1 MGDKD
6 MKKPGMSVH
15 SESSFNEASAV
26 QILSAKLEEKKTI
39 KTFFKENDRTPNYD
53 GTFELVGEQG
63 TPKKQFIV
71 QIKKVENLVPKESG
85 KHAGKYIYQ
94 LETSFLYYVKEK
106 VTESPAIY
114 FVVDIGTKNIF
125 YLYLSDECLM
135 RLDFEDQFTVQYE
148 FTDQDILKDIDQFY
162 QIMQKISV
170 ERNQKFIRK
179 SPEEIAEIQDAV
191 DYMNDLMNHD
201 LKKIK
206 EMMFP
211 NIWRFGVA
219 CSNTDQLQP
228 SIKTPEGKTRTT
240 MTSSNTGLFALY
252 PQYKGRL
259 DYGFR
264 EYNGMVEQ
272 YFSNF
277 DLTGKTSVQQ
287 YAKNTLQKIIRHFCN
302 NPSIKLL
309 PSEILIER
317 IYKRSQEVNK
327 LLNGPE
333 PLTVISAYKQCFF
346 LLQYLNRI
354 ILGINLDDKEKTLRD
369 RFIKNDS
376 YQKASVPLYNALL
389 WKDLKENMIESF
401 QNQGNNKEG
410 INGDN
415 VFSIIKQSDIEYFL
429 MCGELMERG
438 ETQMIPIVDVSIED
452 VYNQKIN
459 LEKMR
464 EICKNWFAHL
474 PEIYEKGYKK
484 IFQSEKYKF
493 SCKVQYELYESPRH
507 APWFNACIYKYIQKE
522 QGKIDIAYCNGLS
535 KEKPVIS
542 DVEQQNG
549 LKLISRG
556 DLVMPFIMS
565 GTPLYH
571 GFRCW
576 LYQGICEGLG
586 FECDGL
592 EINHCG
598 RNKLF

>member
-1 MGDKD
+1 
-6 MKKPGMSVH
+6 MKNPGMAIH
-15 SESSFNEASAV
+15 SESSFNEANAV
-26 QILSAKLEEKKTI
+26 KILSAKLEEKKTI

-71 QIKKVENLVPKESG
+71 QIKKVENLVPKERG

-94 LETSFLYYVKEK
+94 LDTAFLYYVKEK

-114 FVVDIGTKNIF
+114 FVVDIGTNNIF

-135 RLDFEDQFTVQYE
+135 DLDFEGQFKVQYE
-148 FTDQDILKDIDQFY
+148 FTNQDILRDIDQFY
-162 QIMQKISV
+162 QIMEKISM

-211 NIWRFGVA
+211 NVWRFGVA
-219 CSNTDQLQP
+219 CSNTDQLQL
-228 SIKTPEGKTRTT
+228 SILTPEGKTRKTIT
-240 MTSSNTGLFALY
+240 PSNTGLFALY

-264 EYNGMVEQ
+264 EYNGMAEQ
-272 YFSNF
+272 YFGNF

-287 YAKNTLQKIIRHFCN
+287 YTKKTLQKIVRQFCN
-302 NPSIKLL
+302 KPSINLL

-317 IYKRSQEVNK
+317 IYKRSQEINK
-327 LLNGPE
+327 LLNDPE
-333 PLTVISAYKQCFF
+333 PLTIESAFKQCVF

-354 ILGINLDDKEKTLRD
+354 ILDINLKDKEKIFRN
-369 RFIKNDS
+369 RFIKNNS
-376 YQKASVPLYNALL
+376 YRKASIHLYNPFL

-401 QNQGNNKEG
+401 QNQRNNIECFDVNDVFKI
-410 INGDN
+410 IN
-415 VFSIIKQSDIEYFL
+415 QSDIEYFL
-429 MCGELMERG
+429 MCAELMDRG
-438 ETQMIPIVDVSIED
+438 EIYINPTIDVSVDDIF
-452 VYNQKIN
+452 NQKIN

-464 EICKNWFAHL
+464 EICKNWFLQL

-484 IFQSEKYKF
+484 IFQSEKYKY
-493 SCKVQYELYESPRH
+493 SCKVQYELYESSSYTPD
-507 APWFNACIYKYIQKE
+507 FYACVYKYMQKE
-522 QGKIDIAYCNGLS
+522 PGKIDIAYCNGLS
-535 KEKPVIS
+535 KDKPGFS
-542 DVEQQNG
+542 DVERQNG
-549 LKLISRG
+549 LKLISEG

-592 EINHCG
+592 KINYRG
-598 RNKLF
+598 RMMLF